1 MLTKRLSV
9 ALLVTLAAGPNA
21 ARAHDGP
28 TALPQ
33 AADSI
38 ATPSLVLTPQGVR
51 HQAPTPVSGTPS
63 PPQSNV
69 GQRVWS
75 PARSTLLD
83 LIGAIA
89 CTSMFALRPDT
100 QGTDPVAS
108 AGR

>member
-1 MLTKRLSV
+1 MKPLSA
-9 ALLVTLAAGPNA
+9 ALLVTLAAVPIA

-33 AADSI
+33 TAGSLD
-38 ATPSLVLTPQGVR
+38 TPSLVLTSQGVR
-51 HQAPTPVSGTPS
+51 RQAPTPVSGNPTP
-63 PPQSNV
+63 PPSDV

-75 PARSTLLD
+75 PTRSTLLD
-83 LIGAIA
+83 LVGAIA

-100 QGTDPVAS
+100 QGTDPAAS